1 MLGAPGLTGL
11 SSKERIP
18 AGEILPGNRLR
29 PCSAQGPET
38 ATRQGNKR
46 AGQGRGHNTTSLPL
60 LKRVVL
66 LHAIIQ
72 AVPGWMPIPLSR
84 VNYPRVVARVVTQ
97 VTARVVT
104 RVMTRD
110 LTRIVTR
117 VVARVVAQVVA

>member
-1 MLGAPGLTGL
+1 M
-11 SSKERIP
+11 
-18 AGEILPGNRLR
+18 
-29 PCSAQGPET
+29 

-46 AGQGRGHNTTSLPL
+46 ARESRGNNPTSLPP

-72 AVPGWMPIPLSR
+72 AVPGCLSIVLSR
-84 VNYPRVVARVVTQ
+84 GNYPQVVARVATQ
-97 VTARVVT
+97 VVARVVT

-117 VVARVVAQVVA
+117 VVAQVVA